1 MDLGACQIHTPLRF
15 CPSGARPQ
23 PQAGSTP
30 HWDACPSGHAMPQ
43 LMPDPHTTSATP
55 DPRPELESHSA
66 GILPQ
71 IPPHLRPCQALAPC
85 GMTRAT
91 PHQDPY
97 PWALPNPNSLG
108 CAPAQFETAASPI
121 LLRSPALR
129 WSLTPALKIFQI
141 TAPPGSHLGCHQRN
155 PNLPKIHTDRTVC

>member
-85 GMTRAT
+85 GMTRAK
-91 PHQDPY
+91 PHHDHHPLGPAESPPLRPGTNSVLDSCIPSPTEIPS
-97 PWALPNPNSLG
+97 PWIEQGPSSIGFPDNCSTRLP
-108 CAPAQFETAASPI
+108 
-121 LLRSPALR
+121 
-129 WSLTPALKIFQI
+129 LKL
-141 TAPPGSHLGCHQRN
+141 PPEESI
-155 PNLPKIHTDRTVC
+155 PS